1 MDGHEDKHFCV
12 PAVVFINKYLNNV
25 AELHFVQNVGDKL
38 HARQFASQVRHRFE
52 ELFVN
57 SYLP

>member
-12 PAVVFINKYLNNV
+12 PAVVFINKYLNNE

-38 HARQFASQVRHRFE
+38 HARQFASQVSTGSMSC
-52 ELFVN
+52 L
-57 SYLP
+57 